1 MSVTFQDWAIDSLLA
16 IVSNISRLAEEE
28 VADKIKAITQ
38 NQLQGQIIT
47 LQSTVIGLLE
57 DALYTGR
64 IADINKLYN
73 ASELAREGSI
83 AALQGQYQRLLQQA
97 PLRRPMTNV
106 RRISSTP
113 TLLSN
118 PSRLQKSL
126 TFPMAPPSTKGP
138 GTAVEKTSNLD
149 TSGPLFCRYSSE
161 LQSDANLK
169 LHGAFGPD
177 GNNACPACQV
187 KLAVEQGR
195 AWKITKEIL
204 HERISTPEY
213 DDEII
218 EERSFLIGNRFVI
231 KSHRENGG
239 FACLLC
245 YRNRDRDTILESAQ
259 GLVKHV
265 WQKHEAEE
273 YNDADIKEIE

>member
-1 MSVTFQDWAIDSLLA
+1 VTLRDSA
-16 IVSNISRLAEEE
+16 TDSRPEMVSNKSCRYAK
-28 VADKIKAITQ
+28 ADALMTSEAITQ
-38 NQLQGQIIT
+38 NQLQGQVIT

-83 AALQGQYQRLLQQA
+83 AALQGQYQRLLQRA
-97 PLRRPMTNV
+97 PLRRPMMNV
-106 RRISSTP
+106 RRTSSTP
-113 TLLSN
+113 TLLSIK
-118 PSRLQKSL
+118 SRPQKSL
-126 TFPMAPPSTKGP
+126 TFPIASTKGP
-138 GTAVEKTSNLD
+138 GTAVGEKTSSVD

-161 LQSDANLK
+161 LQRDADMK

-177 GNNACPACQV
+177 GANACPACQIR
-187 KLAVEQGR
+187 LDVEQGR

-213 DDEII
+213 DDEIV
-218 EERSFLIGNRFVI
+218 EERTFLVGNRFVI

-239 FACLLC
+239 FACILC
-245 YRNRDRDTILESAQ
+245 YRNRDRDTILESAP
-259 GLVKHV
+259 GLVKHL
-265 WQKHEAEE
+265 WQKHEVEE
-273 YNDADIKEIE
+273 YNDADIKEVG

>member
-1 MSVTFQDWAIDSLLA
+1 
-16 IVSNISRLAEEE
+16 LAEDE
-28 VADKIKAITQ
+28 VADDGEAITQ
-38 NQLQGQIIT
+38 NQLQGQVIT

-83 AALQGQYQRLLQQA
+83 SALQGQYQRLLQQA
-97 PLRRPMTNV
+97 PLRRPMANV

-118 PSRLQKSL
+118 KSRPQKSL
-126 TFPMAPPSTKGP
+126 TFPMAAPSTKGP
-138 GTAVEKTSNLD
+138 GTVVEKSSSVD

-161 LQSDANLK
+161 LQRDAELK

-177 GNNACPACQV
+177 GNNSCPACQT
-187 KLAVEQGR
+187 KLAIEQGR

-218 EERSFLIGNRFVI
+218 EERTFLIGNRFVI